1 MTSSKGGGGDVDPSL
16 RALLPHIESTNHE
29 AEVPE
34 LLLKLTDALDRR
46 SVQGSRALERF
57 KRDLFTSGVLQYC
70 SDALRFEYAHVEGGL
85 HTAAHLAD
93 VLSACC
99 VGVDPVT
106 SAAIIHSQLL
116 QSVAENMTFLATRV
130 MERVVETKDDAQKIR
145 QFRKIFD
152 SICWLLKGH
161 SQLIPHVLQSKHYQ
175 KIQLSENEDVGGVLF
190 SFLQNLVG
198 SNSAFLTEIR
208 PVVLE
213 GILDD
218 IVYKL
223 GCGSSAVLGGGAA
236 RTLLLVAKS
245 HSSIAR
251 SIPRKYRGLDALL
264 KTDWRGKG
272 FDAVVEQLL
281 DLLYSEAPS
290 QGASQDSAARE
301 VKAACVIQAA
311 WRAFLIRRRM
321 KMLPRAVSTL
331 QRSFRE
337 KKRREELQSQRK
349 KAEEELRLQV
359 RLRRQRAL
367 REFHQRQLYLL
378 EIVPAGQVDKYLAE
392 VESRA
397 AVIIQKVWRGHRERR
412 SFQQQKEALGQFKAA
427 VTIQRAVLQFLKR
440 RRILQSTLSPWRG
453 PKGLTDARRAE
464 LMKQVEE
471 HMARHPGG
479 PMSPERCREL
489 HRRTQEMLRQ
499 YLMGREVERRAEHHG
514 QALLAQINTDI
525 ELLTNAPPLKDVAE
539 VDSDLYLSRSG
550 PVAYRARQSHNALL
564 NASRYPWWKR
574 LGDEFQD
581 PESVPAENLAE
592 NFESLYFG

>member
-1 MTSSKGGGGDVDPSL
+1 
-16 RALLPHIESTNHE
+16 
-29 AEVPE
+29 
-34 LLLKLTDALDRR
+34 ALDRR

-93 VLSACC
+93 VL
-99 VGVDPVT
+99 
-106 SAAIIHSQLL
+106 
-116 QSVAENMTFLATRV
+116 
-130 MERVVETKDDAQKIR
+130 
-145 QFRKIFD
+145 
-152 SICWLLKGH
+152 
-161 SQLIPHVLQSKHYQ
+161 
-175 KIQLSENEDVGGVLF
+175 
-190 SFLQNLVG
+190 
-198 SNSAFLTEIR
+198 SAFLTEIR

-281 DLLYSEAPS
+281 DLLMEGLPDQEEDEDAPQS
-290 QGASQDSAARE
+290 CEHVAE
-301 VKAACVIQAA
+301 K
-311 WRAFLIRRRM
+311 
-321 KMLPRAVSTL
+321 LP
-331 QRSFRE
+331 
-337 KKRREELQSQRK
+337 KRREELQSQRK

-427 VTIQRAVLQFLKR
+427 VTIQRAFLKR

-525 ELLTNAPPLKDVAE
+525 ELLANAPPLKDVAE

>member
-198 SNSAFLTEIR
+198 SNRYGLTSFQA
-208 PVVLE
+208 L
-213 GILDD
+213 
-218 IVYKL
+218 
-223 GCGSSAVLGGGAA
+223 AAA